1 MAIGPGGEVTTTG
14 LMNNPTTIPE
24 APDMSAMNQ
33 APQQAQEQ
41 APQQAPQQAVEP
53 ITQAPQQLAMMQRPE
68 PKSPEVIEK
77 LNALS
82 DEEAEQLAMVLSP
95 SLSNILKKVVPEAS
109 DLISQFTSAE
119 ENVIL
124 PVSVVKNFAR
134 KKYPSNTEQESL
146 QGFVTELS
154 ESQSDDTNNVP
165 PENVQASNPNGMMA
179 QEPDT
184 LETDAI
190 DQGLV

>member
-1 MAIGPGGEVTTTG
+1 MAIGPDGQVTTTG
-14 LMNNPTTIPE
+14 LMGGQPKVPD
-24 APDMSAMNQ
+24 APDMSALGQ
-33 APQQAQEQ
+33 GQPQQAEVQQ
-41 APQQAPQQAVEP
+41 APAPQQAV
-53 ITQAPQQLAMMQRPE
+53 APMAQRPE
-68 PKSPEVIEK
+68 IKDPAMIEK
-77 LNALS
+77 LNSLS
-82 DEEAEQLAMVLSP
+82 DEEKQQLDMVLSP
-95 SLSNILKKVVPEAS
+95 SLSSILTKILPEAS
-109 DLISQFTSAE
+109 DVISQFTSAE

-165 PENVQASNPNGMMA
+165 PENVRASNPNGIMA
-179 QEPDT
+179 QEPNAMPED
-184 LETDAI
+184 TDAI

>member
-1 MAIGPGGEVTTTG
+1 MAIGPKGEVTTTG
-14 LMNNPTTIPE
+14 LMDNSAKIPE
-24 APDMSAMNQ
+24 APNMSAMKMAKGEPLPQDPTKPVNPF
-33 APQQAQEQ
+33 APK
-41 APQQAPQQAVEP
+41 PTGPV
-53 ITQAPQQLAMMQRPE
+53 L
-68 PKSPEVIEK
+68 PKDPKMIAK
-77 LNALS
+77 LESLS
-82 DEEAEQLAMVLSP
+82 DEEKQQLDMVLSP
-95 SLSNILKKVVPEAS
+95 SLSQILTKIVPEAS
-109 DLISQFTSAE
+109 DVISQFTSAE

-134 KKYPSNTEQESL
+134 KKYPSNTEQESI

-179 QEPDT
+179 QEPNAMPED
-184 LETDAI
+184 TDAI